1 MARHLPVALT
11 GFEFGKGLSG
21 DHHREVSAWGWV
33 VFCLQAGVSTFHKGF
48 KGLPKS
54 QVGCLLGFHPC
65 LAHLWLHLS
74 TSGTFWWLT
83 GLLLLSKQ
91 RRQVTA
97 QAGRIAIRPDKELPG
112 SEGG

>member
-11 GFEFGKGLSG
+11 GFEFGKGFSG

-54 QVGCLLGFHPC
+54 
-65 LAHLWLHLS
+65 S
-74 TSGTFWWLT
+74 T
-83 GLLLLSKQ
+83 
-91 RRQVTA
+91 
-97 QAGRIAIRPDKELPG
+97 LPG
-112 SEGG
+112 WVSAWLPSLPGPFMATLEHFRNFLVAHWSSAPF